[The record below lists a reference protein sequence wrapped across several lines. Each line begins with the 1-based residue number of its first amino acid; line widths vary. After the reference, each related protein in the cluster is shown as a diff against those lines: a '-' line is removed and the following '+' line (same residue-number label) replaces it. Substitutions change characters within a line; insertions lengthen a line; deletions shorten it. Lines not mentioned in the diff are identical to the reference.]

1 MPNILLPTYN
11 ANVTLHYTS
20 CSDQKRLSRYA
31 CRQHSVITPRAQIMS
46 SQHHRPE
53 EVNMLFAM
61 GIKQVK
67 EMYCSCKKYVLTLC
81 SSEHPL
87 HYNTTHMLPHLLLDW
102 TISKS
107 SHKCYICGNHV
118 LHHRDHLSNAESWY
132 TAVYSVLTESAT
144 LKTVIQCY
152 YW

>member
-1 MPNILLPTYN
+1 MPNVLLPTYN

-31 CRQHSVITPRAQIMS
+31 CRQHSVITPRTQIMS

-67 EMYCSCKKYVLTLC
+67 QTYWSCKKYVLTLC

-87 HYNTTHMLPHLLLDW
+87 HYNTTHLLPHLLLNNIKII
-102 TISKS
+102 TQMLHLVVIT
-107 SHKCYICGNHV
+107 
-118 LHHRDHLSNAESWY
+118 LHHRDHLSNAEGWY
-132 TAVYSVLTESAT
+132 TAVVLTESAT

>member
-1 MPNILLPTYN
+1 MLLYCCFIFILFPHDFKLAFDAFIIKNWMPNVLLPTYN
-11 ANVTLHYTS
+11 ANITLHYTS

-67 EMYCSCKKYVLTLC
+67 QTYCSSKKYVLTLC

-87 HYNTTHMLPHLLLDW
+87 HYNTTHLLPHLLMD
-102 TISKS
+102 
-107 SHKCYICGNHV
+107 
-118 LHHRDHLSNAESWY
+118 
-132 TAVYSVLTESAT
+132 
-144 LKTVIQCY
+144 
-152 YW
+152 